1 MCAHSNIRQNSQ
13 LNGGGR
19 YAVEV
24 EVFVNPYVKII
35 NHTYDTVT
43 LFSVSIIKFCKSI
56 VGTTI

>member
-1 MCAHSNIRQNSQ
+1 MCAHSNIRQDSQ
-13 LNGGGR
+13 LDGGGR

-43 LFSVSIIKFCKSI
+43 LFSVFIIKF
-56 VGTTI
+56 